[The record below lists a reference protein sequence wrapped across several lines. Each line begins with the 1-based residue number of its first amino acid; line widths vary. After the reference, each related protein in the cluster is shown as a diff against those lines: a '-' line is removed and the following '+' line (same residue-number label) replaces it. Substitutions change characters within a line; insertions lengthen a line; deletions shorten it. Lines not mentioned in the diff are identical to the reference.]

1 MAQYK
6 LDTGAASATAG
17 LAVGLVM
24 ALLGLYSLAVAL
36 WPPSIFALA
45 YLALAAVGGLIAWR
59 GWERMRQVRAG
70 KSPVALDIGDDGIAV
85 LYADGSA
92 EKHGYDDVAHAALQ
106 EMDRRHWLQME
117 LRSGRRYQSD
127 IAPGETAALRGELR
141 RFLGARFAE
150 FDGSR
155 RVG

>member
-1 MAQYK
+1 MAQYR
-6 LDTGAASATAG
+6 LETGATSAAAG
-17 LAVGLVM
+17 LALGVVIT
-24 ALLGLYSLAVAL
+24 LLGLYSFVLAL
-36 WPPSIFALA
+36 WPPSLFALA

-59 GWERMRQVRAG
+59 GWERMGEVRAG
-70 KSPVALDIGDDGIAV
+70 KSPVALDIGEGGIAV

-106 EMDRRHWLQME
+106 AMDRRHWLQIE

-127 IAPGETAALRGELR
+127 IAPDETSALREELKR
-141 RFLGARFAE
+141 LLGARFAE